1 MNMKF
6 RIAIQ
11 HIDEAVQMVT
21 NLVKDYDVVVYDVR
35 EADIRDSNTEEKMG
49 EVYILCCE
57 ASAYNYLKVKEN
69 LYTTEIEFEGFKT
82 IM

>member
-35 EADIRDSNTEEKMG
+35 EADIKDSKTEEKMG

-57 ASAYNYLKVKEN
+57 ASGYNYLKVKEN
-69 LYTTEIEFEGFKT
+69 LYTTEIQFEGFRT
-82 IM
+82 LM

>member
-6 RIAIQ
+6 RIIVQ
-11 HIDEAVQMVT
+11 HIDKAVQMAT

-35 EADIRDSNTEEKMG
+35 ESDIVNSKTKEKMG

-69 LYTTEIEFEGFKT
+69 LYTTEIKFEGFRT
-82 IM
+82 LM

>member
-11 HIDEAVQMVT
+11 HIDKAVQTVT

-35 EADIRDSNTEEKMG
+35 EANILDSKTEAK
-49 EVYILCCE
+49 I
-57 ASAYNYLKVKEN
+57 
-69 LYTTEIEFEGFKT
+69 
-82 IM
+82 

>member
-11 HIDEAVQMVT
+11 HIDKAVQTVT

-35 EADIRDSNTEEKMG
+35 EANILDSQTEAKIR

-69 LYTTEIEFEGFKT
+69 LYTTEIKFEGFRT
-82 IM
+82 LM